1 MTAVDRPGAG
11 TTKHGSHGTGDGDHD
26 SRGHAAHGGNIFDPQ
41 LLDRC
46 ISCGFC
52 LPACPTYALT
62 KDEGSSPRG
71 RITLMRALETGK
83 LDEDDDRLQQ
93 EASFCLGCRAC
104 EPVCPAGVQYGHLLE
119 TWRDHQWRGRH
130 RPLLARALMLVV
142 DRKPLVRLIGVV
154 RRPAR
159 TRESLRSPSRVGTSD
174 SANGQVRR
182 PDAVTTLMLGCF
194 ERGLFPG
201 VSKAVQ
207 KLLPQIAVPENQG
220 CCGALHAHNGDS
232 AGGIALAEKLGE
244 ELPGVI
250 VTTADTDTVPSVFL
264 VSFSGFSG

>member
-1 MTAVDRPGAG
+1 MTTVDRPGAG
-11 TTKHGSHGTGDGDHD
+11 AAEHGSHGTGD
-26 SRGHAAHGGNIFDPQ
+26 SAHADHGGNIFDPQ

-83 LDEDDDRLQQ
+83 LDPDDDRLQK
-93 EASFCLGCRAC
+93 ESSFCLGCRAC

-130 RPLLARALMLVV
+130 RPPLAQVLMMVV

-159 TRESLRSPSRVGTSD
+159 TRESASSAARVRDSSR
-174 SANGQVRR
+174 NGAA
-182 PDAVTTLMLGCF
+182 PETPLTLMLGCF

-207 KLLPQIAVPENQG
+207 KLLPEISVPENQG

-232 AGGIALAEKLGE
+232 AGGVALAEKLGE
-244 ELPGVI
+244 ELP
-250 VTTADTDTVPSVFL
+250 S
-264 VSFSGFSG
+264 SR